1 MAMLNNQ
8 MIYIYNVGSTIRFA
22 MFVSQANSK
31 EVFLEI
37 DVENEM
43 LKSATAPLTQL
54 AGRRLSDLTFSPF
67 ALQIC
72 KRLCRDAAA
81 IESSNQVWMENDSP
95 G

>member
-1 MAMLNNQ
+1 MSVQPSDLRCF
-8 MIYIYNVGSTIRFA
+8 S
-22 MFVSQANSK
+22 SQANSK
-31 EVFLEI
+31 DVFLEI

-72 KRLCRDAAA
+72 KRLCRDVAA
-81 IESSNQVWMENDSP
+81 IESSNQVWLSFITYA